1 MTDAIRHGSAL
12 DDFLREEGVFEQFEA
27 QAIKEVIAWQFQEEL
42 KRRRMS
48 KPRFAEL
55 MGTSRAQVDR
65 LLDPAKGNVT
75 LSTIVR
81 AAGVMGKTVSLQ
93 LMDPSPG
100 VYKKAQPVAA
110 LGEPREAGPKK
121 RLVRRSKRKAQPV
134 AHKRA
139 AARA

>member
-12 DDFLREEGVFEQFEA
+12 DDFLRDEGVLEQFEA

-48 KPRFAEL
+48 NSKLAKL

-81 AAGVMGKTVSLQ
+81 AAGAFGKTLSVQ
-93 LMDPSPG
+93 IVDAPPKHAAVAYKKRPSAIRKG
-100 VYKKAQPVAA
+100 ESKAQPVA
-110 LGEPREAGPKK
+110 R
-121 RLVRRSKRKAQPV
+121 
-134 AHKRA
+134 KRA
-139 AARA
+139 